1 MLLADQS
8 ETLRVGNHQAMA
20 QKPTKDARQADFF
33 GTPEPTPIASPLRPV
48 QQTKS
53 SQTTT
58 RSIPPAP
65 SRPIQPEQDSL
76 DDLAA
81 HLSPAELSQLVAALP
96 DPALAHLVIATV
108 RQLRRRLARTSRH
121 TDTRSV
127 RSPLE
132 RAAYQLIEELREQ
145 GDDDDF

>member
-1 MLLADQS
+1 MLLEDQS
-8 ETLRVGNHQAMA
+8 KTLRVGNHQTMA

-33 GTPEPTPIASPLRPV
+33 GAPEPTPIASPPRPV
-48 QQTKS
+48 QQTKP

-58 RSIPPAP
+58 RSLPPP
-65 SRPIQPEQDSL
+65 SRSIQPEQDSL

-121 TDTRSV
+121 ADTRSV

-132 RAAYQLIEELREQ
+132 RAARQLIEELREQ